1 MGVVLVGDGWR
12 NGRIVVGEEGGIM
25 FLVGE
30 KENVQSRRK
39 RSDRKQEWMLRKG
52 KEIKKSFLQTKEEKA
67 ASAKQQDVQLLVI

>member
-1 MGVVLVGDGWR
+1 MGDGWR

-39 RSDRKQEWMLRKG
+39 RSDRKQEWTLRKR